1 MSKIS
6 LKKEAK
12 IKEET
17 LRLLYDKYPEFNYT
31 NTISYEILRNNEFVL
46 RLLNE
51 LMKEGLVSFIEEKG
65 GRGIRKKWRLKEGVF
80 EKYKELLS

>member
-1 MSKIS
+1 VSKIS
-6 LKKEAK
+6 FKNEAR
-12 IKEET
+12 IKEDV
-17 LRLLYDKYPEFNYT
+17 LRFLYDKYPEFHYT
-31 NTISYEILRNNEFVL
+31 SVVSYEILRSNEFVL

-65 GRGIRKKWRLKEGVF
+65 GRGIRKKWRLKERVF